1 MFVMYSF
8 FKPLKYF
15 LIYWVRRRK
24 KTRTEWIMKFSFL
37 SSPISYSSR
46 LLMISGESEC
56 EDLLHP
62 FPALFPR
69 GVQPG
74 GHQGVLRQEN
84 SLR

>member
-1 MFVMYSF
+1 MFLF
-8 FKPLKYF
+8 EK
-15 LIYWVRRRK
+15 REK
-24 KTRTEWIMKFSFL
+24 KWIMKFSFL
-37 SSPISYSSR
+37 SSRVSLISYLS
-46 LLMISGESEC
+46 MISGESER

-62 FPALFPR
+62 FPALLPR